1 MVIIPITISPEIF
14 SSPDPR
20 RYKYIPKGQRI
31 KEMRFIPK
39 EEKFFDLFEDLADR
53 IEAGGKLFL
62 ELVESDAYSE
72 AKIVRL
78 KEIEHEADVITH
90 RTYEKMHTTFLTPLD
105 REDIHC
111 LINKMDSIM
120 DMTEAA
126 AARLLLYKVKEP
138 APALIEQ
145 ARILRESI
153 GKVKTII
160 HALRDMKNA
169 SLILQTSVEI
179 NTLENAGDVI
189 LRTAMAKLFENEQ
202 DVRELIKWK
211 EIHERIEE
219 AIDVCEDVS
228 NIVEGIVLKN
238 G

>member
-1 MVIIPITISPEIF
+1 
-14 SSPDPR
+14 
-20 RYKYIPKGQRI
+20 
-31 KEMRFIPK
+31 MRFIPK
-39 EEKFFDLFEDLADR
+39 EEKFFDFFEELANR
-53 IEAGGKLFL
+53 IEAGVQLFA
-62 ELVESDAYSE
+62 EMVEGGSYSE
-72 AKIVRL
+72 SQAARI
-78 KEIEHEADVITH
+78 KEVEHEADIITH
-90 RTYEKMHTTFLTPLD
+90 RTCEKMHTTFLTPLD
-105 REDIHC
+105 REDIYS
-111 LINKMDSIM
+111 LINKMDSIL

-126 AARLLLYKVKEP
+126 SARLLLYRVKVPSE
-138 APALIEQ
+138 ALIDQ
-145 ARILRESI
+145 ARVLGAAT

-169 SLILQTSVEI
+169 PLILQTCVEI
-179 NTLENAGDVI
+179 HTLENEGDVI
-189 LRTAMAKLFENEQ
+189 LRMVMAHLFEKEE

>member
-1 MVIIPITISPEIF
+1 MVE
-14 SSPDPR
+14 
-20 RYKYIPKGQRI
+20 
-31 KEMRFIPK
+31 
-39 EEKFFDLFEDLADR
+39 EDL
-53 IEAGGKLFL
+53 
-62 ELVESDAYSE
+62 YNE
-72 AKIVRL
+72 AKIARL

-111 LINKMDSIM
+111 LVNKMDSIM

-126 AARLLLYKVKEP
+126 AARLLLYKVKELSP
-138 APALIEQ
+138 PLIDQ
-145 ARILRESI
+145 ARVLNQSI
-153 GKVKTII
+153 AKVKTII
-160 HALRDMKNA
+160 HALRDMKHA
-169 SLILQTSVEI
+169 SLILETGIEI

-189 LRTAMAKLFENEQ
+189 LRTAMAHLFENEK